1 MFVIINHCEN
11 NPSFLFCIF
20 ICKYV
25 SCPLMAHNKKSVT
38 SQKKK
43 KNIPKAITK
52 ETLGV
57 MTIKITVTMAGSVE
71 DK

>member
-1 MFVIINHCEN
+1 MKIIPHSC
-11 NPSFLFCIF
+11 SAFLF
-20 ICKYV
+20 V
-25 SCPLMAHNKKSVT
+25 SMSAVLLMAHNNKSVI

-57 MTIKITVTMAGSVE
+57 MTIKIAVTMAGSVE

>member
-1 MFVIINHCEN
+1 MFVIINHCKKKLI
-11 NPSFLFCIF
+11 PHSCSAFLF
-20 ICKYV
+20 V
-25 SCPLMAHNKKSVT
+25 SLSACPLMAHKKKSVT
-38 SQKKK
+38 SQK

>member
-1 MFVIINHCEN
+1 MSAV
-11 NPSFLFCIF
+11 L
-20 ICKYV
+20 
-25 SCPLMAHNKKSVT
+25 LMAHNNKSVI

-57 MTIKITVTMAGSVE
+57 MTIKIAVTMAGSVE